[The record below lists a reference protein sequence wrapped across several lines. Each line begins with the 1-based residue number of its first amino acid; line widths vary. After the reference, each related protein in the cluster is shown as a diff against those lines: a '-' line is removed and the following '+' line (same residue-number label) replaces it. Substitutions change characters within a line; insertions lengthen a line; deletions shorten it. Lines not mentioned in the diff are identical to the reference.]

1 MTVEVG
7 HPARPHVID
16 QPDRMIAKLF
26 RSMRAVF
33 ELMPRLSGLRSEQ
46 GELNFLAH

>member
-1 MTVEVG
+1 MMIEVG

-16 QPDRMIAKLF
+16 QPDRMIAELL
-26 RSMRAVF
+26 SPMRPVF